1 MITGVDVQLTVVG
14 VESIELLEL
23 GLVETEEKAAICTA
37 SCLFRSLLFKSS
49 SIAVNDC

>member
-1 MITGVDVQLTVVG
+1 MTGVDMQLTVVG
-14 VESIELLEL
+14 VESIDRLGL

-37 SCLFRSLLFKSS
+37 SCLFRSLFKSS